1 MKYKQNMLDLLEEIK
16 DKVLISNASPEEKD
30 IIVSSIDEARN
41 YFNDYASEIAENGE
55 ELKDKINQILD
66 SELYIIERMTE
77 D

>member
-1 MKYKQNMLDLLEEIK
+1 MKYKQNMLDLLEEIRE
-16 DKVLISNASPEEKD
+16 KVLISNALPEEKD
-30 IIVSSIDEARN
+30 IIVDSIYEARD